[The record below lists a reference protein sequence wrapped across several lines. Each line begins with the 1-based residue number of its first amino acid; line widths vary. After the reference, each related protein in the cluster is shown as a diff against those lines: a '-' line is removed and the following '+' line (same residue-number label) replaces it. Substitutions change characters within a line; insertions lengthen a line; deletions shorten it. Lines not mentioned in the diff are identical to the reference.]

1 MMSIKGWTIY
11 QNVYPAASNFETYRS
26 LTAIKVHSTLPP
38 QQLNAIHKHFDENSQ
53 SLQIRVIC
61 FSGETSTHLG
71 LLVLV
76 SCSEVVR
83 MATRLYN
90 TVSFFHSFFIFLLD
104 YFSLSS
110 NYFQELAT
118 QLRTVYELIL
128 QLQTH
133 EEELHSRSL
142 SELQALLR
150 HEELVEEK
158 GNQGQ
163 FGTSTQ
169 EEELNQK
176 QSQDFKQRYIPSV
189 RTQLRVLNKSYQ
201 VKYFICT

>member
-1 MMSIKGWTIY
+1 
-11 QNVYPAASNFETYRS
+11 
-26 LTAIKVHSTLPP
+26 
-38 QQLNAIHKHFDENSQ
+38 
-53 SLQIRVIC
+53 
-61 FSGETSTHLG
+61 
-71 LLVLV
+71 
-76 SCSEVVR
+76 

-90 TVSFFHSFFIFLLD
+90 TVSFYHSFFIFLLD
-104 YFSLSS
+104 YFSLSL

-163 FGTSTQ
+163 FGTSTHD
-169 EEELNQK
+169 EELNQK
-176 QSQDFKQRYIPSV
+176 RSQDFTQRYIPSV
-189 RTQLRVLNKSYQ
+189 RTQLRILNKSYQ
-201 VKYFICT
+201 VKYFIRRISAYLVEKIILAFLLSID